1 MNYSFKILCPF
12 GTSGATD
19 FEDKTSPAPF
29 SERTFSSE
37 QHLPQHLLHLQL
49 EVLDQV
55 IWL

>member
-29 SERTFSSE
+29 SERTFSSAAAS
-37 QHLPQHLLHLQL
+37 PSAPSSPSTGGP
-49 EVLDQV
+49 
-55 IWL
+55 